1 MTAYLYYIFLLPI
14 ALILIGYIYSYI
26 RNCYAFFLKRK
37 RKQNQQ
43 VQKIKR
49 SEESIGRRIY
59 EDFIERIDNKTIDSN
74 CVNIKFSVREDLRGI
89 YVYPNVIAEI
99 EMINIPVS
107 IRFSLLL
114 NNNVEDLCIY
124 YNRNLI
130 GEDSFSSKEELLEYN
145 SRLFKKLLIL
155 IGVVDKEYF
164 EPKLNDED
172 FIRKYKW
179 ADVLYLFRLNN
190 IEYSSNLCRIHNL
203 CRDSELFRVI
213 YSYLM
218 NYYDIAIAEVEFDE
232 ENPNTVKVLLEDIG
246 VRLYLDVSTKPGLVI
261 KILNY
266 EFDLNTSEY
275 VIKEEKNIGF
285 VEEPVENSLY
295 LRVIR
300 SLINLNSV
308 RYDTDLC
315 NRLKYITTLYNDKQ

>member
-1 MTAYLYYIFLLPI
+1 MTAYLYYTLLLPI
-14 ALILIGYIYSYI
+14 ALIFIGYIYSYF

-37 RKQNQQ
+37 RKKNQQ

-49 SEESIGRRIY
+49 VEESIGRRIY
-59 EDFIERIDNKTIDSN
+59 EDFIERIDKKTIDSN
-74 CVNIKFSVREDLRGI
+74 CVNIKFSIREDLRGI
-89 YVYPNVIAEI
+89 YVYPNVIVEI

-114 NNNVEDLCIY
+114 NSNVEDLCIY
-124 YNRNLI
+124 YNKNLI

-145 SRLFKKLLIL
+145 SKLFKKLLIL

-164 EPKLNDED
+164 EPKLADED
-172 FIRKYKW
+172 FIRKYRW
-179 ADVLYLFRLNN
+179 ADALYLFRLNN
-190 IEYSSNLCRIHNL
+190 IEYSPNLNRIHNL

-218 NYYDIAIAEVEFDE
+218 NYYDIAIADVDSDE
-232 ENPNTVKVLLEDIG
+232 ENTVKVLLEDIG

-285 VEEPVENSLY
+285 IEEPIENSLY

-300 SLINLNSV
+300 SIINLNSV

-315 NRLKYITTLYNDKQ
+315 NRLKYIITLYNDR